1 MSKTDDIFAMTQSH
15 DNFPSSRPDETDE
28 PRLIITDRY
37 GREVT
42 TEHVHE
48 AEDADGGA
56 LDAARSAYVDALN
69 DPVIDGAT
77 MKLVR
82 KVRGASAETG
92 DDAARRS
99 EYLDVVTDAVRLRL
113 EAERTE
119 DHTTTNTRI
128 AELVGD
134 EWEALG
140 GELYERR
147 VRVDAS
153 RHRLRQYGG
162 RALFAAEA
170 GAAAVVTHYTH
181 FGYLEPLLPAT
192 AMGTTAA
199 LTRFRP
205 DQEAID
211 EVHPPTENRGPVE
224 EQAVKLLNELGL
236 KENTTRDT
244 LALAMKRWLK
254 RHKPSLQSEGGK
266 VYTAVK
272 ARFEALPTDSSEVD
286 AYRLRSAVE
295 LTFASLEEAQ
305 HAALTEERNNES
317 HRRWIAGGAAYFAML
332 GLMYF
337 GGIATKDETPPE
349 KSPTFVEP
357 SPTNSGPNDGVTEE
371 PLPSDV
377 PSEGYFDDK

>member
-1 MSKTDDIFAMTQSH
+1 MTESH
-15 DNFPSSRPDETDE
+15 NTPTAPRPDETDE
-28 PRLIITDRY
+28 PRLIIADRH

-42 TEHVHE
+42 NERIYEV
-48 AEDADGGA
+48 EDADSGA

-82 KVRGASAETG
+82 KVRGASAETV

-99 EYLDVVTDAVRLRL
+99 EYLDVVTDTVRLRL

-119 DHTTTNTRI
+119 DHTAMNARI
-128 AELVGD
+128 VELVGD
-134 EWEALG
+134 EWEALN

-147 VRVDAS
+147 GQTDRS
-153 RHRLRQYGG
+153 HYRLRQYGG

-170 GAAAVVTHYTH
+170 GVTAVAMHYTH
-181 FGYLEPLLPAT
+181 FGYFEPLLPT
-192 AMGTTAA
+192 VAMGTTAA

-211 EVHPPTENRGPVE
+211 GIHPPTENRGPVE

-254 RHKPSLQSEGGK
+254 RHKPPLQSDGGK
-266 VYTAVK
+266 VYAAVE
-272 ARFEALPTDSSEVD
+272 ARFEALPADTSDVD
-286 AYRLRSAVE
+286 TYRLRSAVE
-295 LTFASLEEAQ
+295 LAFASLEEAQ
-305 HAALTEERNNES
+305 HTALTEERS
-317 HRRWIAGGAAYFAML
+317 HENRRRWIAGGAAYFAML

-337 GGIATKDETPPE
+337 GGLATEEKTPPE
-349 KSPTFVEP
+349 KGPSLFEP
-357 SPTNSGPNDGVTEE
+357 SPTNSGPDDGVSEA